1 MTCDTWYEGNILSNF
16 QLSSS
21 KGLGFMMLGI
31 SGSKKTRIQKPVNLQ
46 LYSKPLSW
54 PRWVADTSHLGHYF
68 CVDGTMAMDARLK
81 HGSFIG

>member
-1 MTCDTWYEGNILSNF
+1 MVG
-16 QLSSS
+16 
-21 KGLGFMMLGI
+21 
-31 SGSKKTRIQKPVNLQ
+31 KKTRIQKPVNLQ

-68 CVDGTMAMDARLK
+68 CVDDTMAMHARFK